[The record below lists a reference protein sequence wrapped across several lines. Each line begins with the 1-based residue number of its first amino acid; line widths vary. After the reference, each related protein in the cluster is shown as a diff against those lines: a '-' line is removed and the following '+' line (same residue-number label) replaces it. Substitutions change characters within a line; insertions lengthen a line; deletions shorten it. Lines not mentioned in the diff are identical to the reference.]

1 MSSPITFASIQ
12 LLVHIGRA
20 KVQKERL
27 SKVVTLRF
35 LGYFGWQFLFLCIF
49 GDVTYH
55 FSCKVLAYL
64 HDMAGIILYY
74 VSRYY

>member
-27 SKVVTLRF
+27 FQK
-35 LGYFGWQFLFLCIF
+35 
-49 GDVTYH
+49 
-55 FSCKVLAYL
+55 
-64 HDMAGIILYY
+64 
-74 VSRYY
+74 